1 MGSSASKPASRAAN
15 AATKATRQYPSR
27 PSPATSTQAAAPTRT
42 TNAPSQPPPPPGAGH
57 RAGPTVHPQPRA
69 SGQRNEEIN
78 LDASD
83 PDFARSL
90 RQLGAV
96 QPNPTLSPSST
107 FSAHPSS
114 HFPNPY
120 GQQGNN
126 ITAPPQR
133 LNPALRVLQA
143 RAELAGEAER
153 EFLEA
158 GKRGSAGRRFLDV
171 GTLRNVIT
179 MRDQRGMSD
188 AEIERGLGLRSGT
201 VAKLG
206 PKGVV
211 GVEGILED

>member
-1 MGSSASKPASRAAN
+1 MIRNRPNYSLISESSLPISTFPSLLPYIKHR
-15 AATKATRQYPSR
+15 KKRQTRLTWR
-27 PSPATSTQAAAPTRT
+27 KI
-42 TNAPSQPPPPPGAGH
+42 
-57 RAGPTVHPQPRA
+57 
-69 SGQRNEEIN
+69 EIN

-107 FSAHPSS
+107 FAAHPSS

-120 GQQGNN
+120 GQQGANT
-126 ITAPPQR
+126 TAPPQR

-171 GTLRNVIT
+171 GTLRSVVT
-179 MRDQRGMSD
+179 MRDERGMSNE
-188 AEIERGLGLRSGT
+188 EIERVLGLRSGA

-211 GVEGILED
+211 GVEGIQLDD

>member
-27 PSPATSTQAAAPTRT
+27 PSPATSTQAPPHART
-42 TNAPSQPPPPPGAGH
+42 SNAPSQPLPPPAAKRQP
-57 RAGPTVHPQPRA
+57 GPTVHPQARA

-107 FSAHPSS
+107 FAAHPSS

-126 ITAPPQR
+126 TAAPAQR

-143 RAELAGEAER
+143 RAELAAEAEN

-158 GKRGSAGRRFLDV
+158 GKTGGAGRRFLDI
-171 GTLRNVIT
+171 GTLRNIIA
-179 MRDQRGMSD
+179 MRDDRNMSA
-188 AEIERGLGLRSGT
+188 AEIERGL
-201 VAKLG
+201 
-206 PKGVV
+206 
-211 GVEGILED
+211 